1 MWIRKKM
8 IIVVNV
14 MGILL
19 ITCTSV
25 KSQQTTTRVSSFKK
39 ATLSYNVGAIKEWKV
54 NTPNSCV
61 LPNTG
66 LSNAISFSSFVSENW
81 FVMGTL
87 HLDVISD
94 KTLNDH
100 YAAGSYQI
108 SMGRT
113 LLKRDIHKISTN
125 IGVALTQELLVS
137 YQCLDLG
144 NGPEP
149 SNFSNKR
156 MHSTFFSL
164 VGLEYEQKISGQWSL
179 GLRVDNYY
187 DFVGFGRTDFTG
199 FLRFNLLSKKEDS
212 QYFK

>member
-1 MWIRKKM
+1 MWIRKKI
-8 IIVVNV
+8 IIVVHV

-19 ITCTSV
+19 MTCTSV
-25 KSQQTTTRVSSFKK
+25 KSQQTTRVSIFKK
-39 ATLSYNVGAIKEWKV
+39 ATLSYNVGAIKEWRV
-54 NTPNSCV
+54 NTLNSCV

-66 LSNAISFSSFVSENW
+66 ISNAISFSSFVNENW
-81 FVMGTL
+81 FMMGTL

-94 KTLNDH
+94 KTLDDR

-113 LLKRDIHKISTN
+113 LFNRGINKISTN
-125 IGVALTQELLVS
+125 VGIALTQELLVS

-164 VGLEYEQKISGQWSL
+164 LGLEYEQKISGQWSL
-179 GLRVDNYY
+179 GLRVDNYF

-199 FLRFNLLSKKEDS
+199 FLRFNLPSKKEDS
-212 QYFK
+212 PYFK